1 MLLQRV
7 RGVDISTESAIVQ
20 SLVPLALN
28 ANDEDLQEVYRAFSQ
43 IARSSNPE
51 DPRLSSN
58 AVLAAQT
65 TLAKGLG
72 SRLQAADG
80 FLQELLIDFADQGT
94 QTQIV
99 YMGAQG
105 HDGRD
110 KDKKTALLR
119 SNNEKRAADM
129 KAQLAALLLPIA
141 EVLSHR
147 DYHPDINPSQECVAL
162 FRNFWLLCVVFNLS
176 GSRSQLSEHEASALA
191 TIAEKTPCLV
201 LEKANDFVGSELEY
215 NTILRKDFAHSIHS
229 KLRSML
235 TEVVPSK
242 FQSDIRG
249 MSTPQLAFL
258 LAINDLEEMRTLRYR
273 PSTILQYFCNDS
285 INRSVLVTPLTGIAI
300 RLTNVFLKQLSM
312 QVVEHN
318 MPNTVPEQVCKILI
332 ACTHR
337 MRKVRE
343 VALAYASSILKT
355 FTALLCDRRVV
366 FTLLEILTLM
376 RRSCEMQY
384 TDEVSFGNRAVAAD
398 HSTPRPITSVLSGC
412 RSSSS

>member
-7 RGVDISTESAIVQ
+7 RGVDLTTESAIVK
-20 SLVPLALN
+20 SLVPLAL
-28 ANDEDLQEVYRAFSQ
+28 AASDDDLQEVYRTFSQ

-80 FLQELLIDFADQGT
+80 FLQELLSDFADQGT

-99 YMGAQG
+99 YMGAVG
-105 HDGRD
+105 HEGRD
-110 KDKKTALLR
+110 RDKKTALLR

-141 EVLSHR
+141 EVLSHK
-147 DYHPDINPSQECVAL
+147 DYHPNVNPSQECVAL

-191 TIAEKTPCLV
+191 AIAEKTPVLV
-201 LEKANDFVGSELEY
+201 MENATDFVGSELEY

-229 KLRSML
+229 KLRNAL
-235 TEVVPSK
+235 TEVVPTK
-242 FQSDIRG
+242 FQGDIRG
-249 MSTPQLAFL
+249 MSTPQLAFC

-300 RLTNVFLKQLSM
+300 RLTNTFLKQLSL

-318 MPNTVPEQVCKILI
+318 MPSTVPEQVCKILI

-384 TDEVSFGNRAVAAD
+384 TDEVSFLGPFA
-398 HSTPRPITSVLSGC
+398 S
-412 RSSSS
+412 